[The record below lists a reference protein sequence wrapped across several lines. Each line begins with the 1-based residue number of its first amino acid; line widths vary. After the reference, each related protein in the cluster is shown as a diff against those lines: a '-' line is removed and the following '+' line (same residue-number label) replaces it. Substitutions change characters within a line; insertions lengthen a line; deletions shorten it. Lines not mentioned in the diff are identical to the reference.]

1 MELLKLENTLEK
13 DKQALDAID
22 EAIASLKSDKEVY
35 AKIAELKLTK
45 AEVKTDL
52 ATLIE
57 YQDDFHICASCPG
70 LKECPKARSG
80 YKMEITRERGRLHQ
94 NFFPCDLKVKE
105 DIERNKYVKRDF
117 TEEWVGL
124 DLRKIE
130 RSTSTRNPM
139 LKAMALNMKGDSRW
153 LYVYG
158 KEKSGK
164 SFVLACFANSF
175 AEKNPGVAYI
185 NTKTVFDELK
195 AQSIDFK
202 GKAKFARNMELLS
215 SVPLLVF
222 DDFGLEYKTAYVFN
236 NILSPLIKKRDED
249 GLLTAFASPYPL
261 EEALRGYKYKAGK
274 ENVEALIEIIKGR
287 TKSAFD
293 ITGLP
298 LYK

>member
-1 MELLKLENTLEK
+1 MELLKFENTLEK

-22 EAIASLKSDKEVY
+22 EAIASLKNDSEVY
-35 AKIAELKLTK
+35 SKIAELKLTK

-52 ATLIE
+52 PTLIE

-70 LKECPKARSG
+70 LENCPKARSG
-80 YKMEITRERGRLHQ
+80 YKMELTRERGKLHQ
-94 NFFPCDLKVKE
+94 NFYPCDLKVKA
-105 DIERNKYVKRDF
+105 DIEANKYVKRDF
-117 TEEWVGL
+117 PDEWVGL
-124 DLRKIE
+124 RMRKIDK
-130 RSTSTRNPM
+130 SSSTRNP
-139 LKAMALNMKGDSRW
+139 LIRAMAMDEKGDSRW

-158 KEKSGK
+158 NEKSGK
-164 SFVLACFANSF
+164 SFVLACFANSY
-175 AEKNPGVAYI
+175 AEKNPGVAFI
-185 NTKTVFDELK
+185 NTKTVFEELK
-195 AQSIDFK
+195 SQSIDFK

-236 NILSPLIKKRDED
+236 NILSPLIKKRDEA
-249 GLLTAFASPYPL
+249 GLLTAFASPYQL

-274 ENVEALIEIIKGR
+274 ENVEALLQIIKGR

-293 ITGLP
+293 ISGLP